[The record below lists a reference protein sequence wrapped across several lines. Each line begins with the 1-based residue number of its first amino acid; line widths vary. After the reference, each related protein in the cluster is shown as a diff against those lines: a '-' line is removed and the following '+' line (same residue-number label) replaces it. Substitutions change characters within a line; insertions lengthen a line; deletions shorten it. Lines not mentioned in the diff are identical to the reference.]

1 MTEQEMIRHLHSA
14 IEHAAPDA
22 VGDVLSRCG
31 AQKGTEDMTQQERP
45 VKNRRTRRMAP
56 WLAAACLALIIAGGG
71 MQYTQSHLVRSII
84 SVDVNPS
91 VELKLNAKSHVISA
105 VALNRDGEEI
115 LEGLKLEGA
124 DANVA
129 VNALIGSLLQHGYVD
144 ELANSILISVEDGD
158 SVRGAALQQ
167 ELTTEVEAILDA
179 ASLNAAILTQSVEE
193 NEALRQQADEYGIS
207 LGKAQLIET
216 LVQSSDHLTFA
227 ALAGLSVN
235 ELNLLASNTSMV
247 LPETVQTSG
256 KASDSAYI
264 GAEAAKTAAFRH
276 AGVSENQVSA
286 LEVDFD
292 YEDGVMVYE
301 VEFAVQGVEHDC
313 DVDASTGAIVKYKTE
328 GMQQTTGNDGTS
340 AGGTATQGKD
350 IGSAAAK
357 EAALKHAGVSESQVS
372 GLRVETD
379 WDDGV
384 LEYKV
389 EFFCNRTEYEYEIN
403 GATGAIL
410 SVEQDQED
418 TASSGDAGAAANHIG
433 IEAAK
438 TAALQHAGISA
449 KDVYDLSVESELDD
463 RIPHYEVEFKSGG
476 IEYGYEIDASTGA
489 VLQYEREQD
498 D

>member
-91 VELKLNAKSHVISA
+91 VELKLNAKSRVISA

-264 GAEAAKTAAFRH
+264 GAEAAKTAAIPARRRF
-276 AGVSENQVSA
+276 G
-286 LEVDFD
+286 
-292 YEDGVMVYE
+292 
-301 VEFAVQGVEHDC
+301 
-313 DVDASTGAIVKYKTE
+313 
-328 GMQQTTGNDGTS
+328 
-340 AGGTATQGKD
+340 
-350 IGSAAAK
+350 
-357 EAALKHAGVSESQVS
+357 ESSQRSGS
-372 GLRVETD
+372 GL
-379 WDDGV
+379 
-384 LEYKV
+384 
-389 EFFCNRTEYEYEIN
+389 
-403 GATGAIL
+403 
-410 SVEQDQED
+410 
-418 TASSGDAGAAANHIG
+418 
-433 IEAAK
+433 
-438 TAALQHAGISA
+438 
-449 KDVYDLSVESELDD
+449 
-463 RIPHYEVEFKSGG
+463 
-476 IEYGYEIDASTGA
+476 
-489 VLQYEREQD
+489 
-498 D
+498 

>member
-91 VELKLNAKSHVISA
+91 VELKLNAKSRVISA

-129 VNALIGSLLQHGYVD
+129 VNALIGSLLQRGYVD

-301 VEFAVQGVEHDC
+301 VEFAVQGV
-313 DVDASTGAIVKYKTE
+313 
-328 GMQQTTGNDGTS
+328 
-340 AGGTATQGKD
+340 
-350 IGSAAAK
+350 
-357 EAALKHAGVSESQVS
+357 
-372 GLRVETD
+372 
-379 WDDGV
+379 
-384 LEYKV
+384 
-389 EFFCNRTEYEYEIN
+389 
-403 GATGAIL
+403 
-410 SVEQDQED
+410 
-418 TASSGDAGAAANHIG
+418 
-433 IEAAK
+433 
-438 TAALQHAGISA
+438 
-449 KDVYDLSVESELDD
+449 
-463 RIPHYEVEFKSGG
+463 
-476 IEYGYEIDASTGA
+476 
-489 VLQYEREQD
+489 
-498 D
+498 

>member
-91 VELKLNAKSHVISA
+91 VELKLNAKSRVISA

-292 YEDGVMVYE
+292 YEDGVMVY
-301 VEFAVQGVEHDC
+301 VLEFAV
-313 DVDASTGAIVKYKTE
+313 
-328 GMQQTTGNDGTS
+328 
-340 AGGTATQGKD
+340 
-350 IGSAAAK
+350 
-357 EAALKHAGVSESQVS
+357 
-372 GLRVETD
+372 
-379 WDDGV
+379 
-384 LEYKV
+384 
-389 EFFCNRTEYEYEIN
+389 
-403 GATGAIL
+403 
-410 SVEQDQED
+410 
-418 TASSGDAGAAANHIG
+418 
-433 IEAAK
+433 
-438 TAALQHAGISA
+438 
-449 KDVYDLSVESELDD
+449 
-463 RIPHYEVEFKSGG
+463 
-476 IEYGYEIDASTGA
+476 
-489 VLQYEREQD
+489 
-498 D
+498 

>member
-91 VELKLNAKSHVISA
+91 VELKLNAKSRVISA

-247 LPETVQTSG
+247 LPETS
-256 KASDSAYI
+256 
-264 GAEAAKTAAFRH
+264 
-276 AGVSENQVSA
+276 
-286 LEVDFD
+286 
-292 YEDGVMVYE
+292 M
-301 VEFAVQGVEHDC
+301 
-313 DVDASTGAIVKYKTE
+313 
-328 GMQQTTGNDGTS
+328 
-340 AGGTATQGKD
+340 
-350 IGSAAAK
+350 
-357 EAALKHAGVSESQVS
+357 
-372 GLRVETD
+372 
-379 WDDGV
+379 
-384 LEYKV
+384 
-389 EFFCNRTEYEYEIN
+389 
-403 GATGAIL
+403 
-410 SVEQDQED
+410 
-418 TASSGDAGAAANHIG
+418 SSS
-433 IEAAK
+433 
-438 TAALQHAGISA
+438 SA
-449 KDVYDLSVESELDD
+449 KRMIPALMSSSVFVPLTSPIIPLS
-463 RIPHYEVEFKSGG
+463 
-476 IEYGYEIDASTGA
+476 EY
-489 VLQYEREQD
+489 LRHR
-498 D
+498 